1 MIDLKPRNNFIDKS
15 DKNKLLISE
24 KDAFY
29 ILIDQWL
36 WKGKA

>member
-1 MIDLKPRNNFIDKS
+1 MIDLKSRNDFDNKS
-15 DKNKLLISE
+15 DKNELLISE

-36 WKGKA
+36 